1 MCLRKGETVWEGP
14 PRQKFE
20 KAQLRW
26 SCLRERGWV
35 EEHILLEPR
44 MTCPQ
49 PELSATTQ
57 KDCIMSFSA
66 MDKWGDSALIFSL
79 SPSLTLKVKGII

>member
-1 MCLRKGETVWEGP
+1 
-14 PRQKFE
+14 
-20 KAQLRW
+20 
-26 SCLRERGWV
+26 
-35 EEHILLEPR
+35 

-49 PELSATTQ
+49 PELPATTQ